1 MLNPRII
8 PVLLVRNKGLVKT
21 IKFKNEKYLGDP
33 LNAVKIFNEKKVDEL
48 IILDI
53 DASVFGLEPDY
64 KMIEKLALECRM
76 PLCYGGGI
84 KTIVQGEKIL
94 GLGVEKIS
102 LSSIVFEKPE
112 IISELSRRVGKQSV
126 VVVLDVKKN
135 FFPNKYE
142 CFTHNGKKNQKVCPI
157 EYSVKISNMGAGE
170 IVINSIDNDG
180 MMTGYD
186 LDLIH
191 QVKSVVTVPVT
202 ALGGAGNYSDIKN
215 LIKKEGIVGAAAGSM
230 FVFKGKYKAVL
241 INYPTNI
248 EKKTFFSVF

>member
-84 KTIVQGEKIL
+84 KTIAQGEKIL

-112 IISELSRRVGKQSV
+112 IISELSRRVGRQSV
-126 VVVLDVKKN
+126 VVVLDVKKI
-135 FFPNKYE
+135 
-142 CFTHNGKKNQKVCPI
+142 Q
-157 EYSVKISNMGAGE
+157 
-170 IVINSIDNDG
+170 
-180 MMTGYD
+180 
-186 LDLIH
+186 
-191 QVKSVVTVPVT
+191 
-202 ALGGAGNYSDIKN
+202 
-215 LIKKEGIVGAAAGSM
+215 
-230 FVFKGKYKAVL
+230 
-241 INYPTNI
+241 
-248 EKKTFFSVF
+248 